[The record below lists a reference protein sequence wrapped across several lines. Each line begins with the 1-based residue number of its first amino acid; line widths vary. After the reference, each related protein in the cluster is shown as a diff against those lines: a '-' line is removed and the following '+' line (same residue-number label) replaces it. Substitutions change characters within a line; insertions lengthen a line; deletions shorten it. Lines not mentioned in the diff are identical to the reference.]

1 MNQVFHIARVN
12 VCAHAER
19 TKSCL
24 VRTKCESTAGAAH
37 LWCRLK
43 FLDKV
48 RQTSLNEINI
58 EKGKVSS
65 RKSGNPLEKW
75 VDIDFLWVSILRKL
89 LFRDCTSRERSMR
102 LGGYFCA
109 HASWS
114 AFSYP
119 SVFRSKYWTI
129 WEVENRLIWS
139 MWCFFWYLHSFRTHY

>member
-48 RQTSLNEINI
+48 RQTSLNESII

-65 RKSGNPLEKW
+65 SKSGNLPKNDSISIFYEYLSCGSLKIKMLKALLFETAHLENALCDW
-75 VDIDFLWVSILRKL
+75 VDISALTHPDQLLATL
-89 LFRDCTSRERSMR
+89 LFFDLNIGLSEK
-102 LGGYFCA
+102 LKI
-109 HASWS
+109 
-114 AFSYP
+114 
-119 SVFRSKYWTI
+119 V
-129 WEVENRLIWS
+129 
-139 MWCFFWYLHSFRTHY
+139 